1 MENLRKEAKRW
12 LKALRAN
19 DPDARARLTRAYPK
33 APALPVLRDVQHAMA
48 RERGY
53 DNWAAMK
60 RALEQPVP
68 TSAPLTRQGY
78 ERLAQDYVQ
87 AFDAQDATALQRMNV
102 HYNRTFTSGDLFSEI
117 WRRVYAFR
125 QRSSRVP
132 QNFLKPAEAQMLVA
146 QNAGFGSWDALI
158 ASLETGVS
166 PIPPYSIDTQRNA
179 IAPRRMLTAREWDQL
194 IALMKERTRDSR
206 R

>member
-60 RALEQPVP
+60 RALEQPVLLLRR
-68 TSAPLTRQGY
+68 SRGK
-78 ERLAQDYVQ
+78 V
-87 AFDAQDATALQRMNV
+87 
-102 HYNRTFTSGDLFSEI
+102 TSG
-117 WRRVYAFR
+117 
-125 QRSSRVP
+125 
-132 QNFLKPAEAQMLVA
+132 
-146 QNAGFGSWDALI
+146 
-158 ASLETGVS
+158 
-166 PIPPYSIDTQRNA
+166 
-179 IAPRRMLTAREWDQL
+179 
-194 IALMKERTRDSR
+194 SR
-206 R
+206 RTTSMRSMRKLPLPFSA

>member
-33 APALPVLRDVQHAMA
+33 APALPILRDVQHAMA
-48 RERGY
+48 RARGY

-68 TSAPLTRQGY
+68 TSAPLTREGY

-87 AFDAQDATALQRMNV
+87 AFDAQDATALQRMNA
-102 HYNRTFTSGDLFSEI
+102 HYNRTFTSDDLFSEI

-125 QRSSRVP
+125 QRSS
-132 QNFLKPAEAQMLVA
+132 
-146 QNAGFGSWDALI
+146 
-158 ASLETGVS
+158 
-166 PIPPYSIDTQRNA
+166 
-179 IAPRRMLTAREWDQL
+179 
-194 IALMKERTRDSR
+194 
-206 R
+206 